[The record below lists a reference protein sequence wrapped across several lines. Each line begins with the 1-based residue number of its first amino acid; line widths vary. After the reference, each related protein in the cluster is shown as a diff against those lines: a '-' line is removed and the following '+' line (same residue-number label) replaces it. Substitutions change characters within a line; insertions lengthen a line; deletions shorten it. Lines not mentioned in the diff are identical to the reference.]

1 MSNDQKVISITT
13 IPLTKLTVV
22 INNFIANTITHL
34 NKLSVKG
41 DEKLSEFDNKLND
54 LDAMTTL
61 LEAKLNSLPEKITST
76 YPPLEPVTLPDV
88 NPSIVP
94 NPVPSA
100 QDNSNQSSSSNTTGI
115 VVGTGASVPP
125 PPPPP
130 PPPPFPCNGP
140 PTQPVASP
148 PQPVEHDG
156 IKEEQKDGEE
166 PKAEEGG
173 GENLS
178 PAEELENFL
187 KENEPLRTLHKM
199 IKVGVPT
206 MQVSM
211 KAKMSGEFDMDL
223 VEILFEK
230 EKKVNPNLS

>member
-115 VVGTGASVPP
+115 VVGTDPSVPP

-140 PTQPVASP
+140 PTKPEASP
-148 PQPVEHDG
+148 PKPVEHNG
-156 IKEEQKDGEE
+156 INEEQEDGEE
-166 PKAEEGG
+166 PK
-173 GENLS
+173 ENLS